1 LGSSKGEDQ
10 KQKAVSKPKK
20 VQAIL
25 KEITLRENHEIE
37 TNL

>member
-10 KQKAVSKPKK
+10 KQKAVTKPEK

-25 KEITLRENHEIE
+25 KEIKQV
-37 TNL
+37 